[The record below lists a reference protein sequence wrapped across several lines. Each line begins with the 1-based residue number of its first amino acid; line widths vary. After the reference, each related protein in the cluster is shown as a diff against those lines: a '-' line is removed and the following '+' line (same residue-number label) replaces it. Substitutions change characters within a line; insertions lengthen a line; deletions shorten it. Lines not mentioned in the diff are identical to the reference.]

1 MSKKTEKRIVRQ
13 IRKEKRVVLRPTPR
27 RENPRPARR
36 FVPRAPPA
44 RRVFVR
50 RGRGD
55 VWMQTRGGKW
65 VDVNDRGTFKYLE
78 DNKIGL
84 TIDVQF
90 TKRGKGTVISA
101 VSISAKDNKIL
112 ALSDGSIELNGVTVR
127 GRKGKG
133 AIFDFEGDSVKVFK
147 FKTIGTFEIR
157 GLHNERFSFE
167 YEKETQSYMIV
178 VGTIAAHHVGL
189 FADPRHAKKY
199 QIAEEDSPFERYVEF
214 QVVKPL
220 RPTRRQ
226 RKAAKTCC
234 KKLTGVK
241 RRECRS
247 DYYRVG
253 KCLHYYTH
261 KKPSLN

>member
-1 MSKKTEKRIVRQ
+1 MSKRLERKIVREIKKEKRIV
-13 IRKEKRVVLRPTPR
+13 VRPTPR
-27 RENPRPARR
+27 RENPRPVRR
-36 FVPRAPPA
+36 FVPRPAPPA
-44 RRVFVR
+44 RRVFRR

-101 VSISAKDNKIL
+101 VSISAKDHKVV
-112 ALSDGSIELNGVTVR
+112 ALSDGSVELNGESVR

-133 AIFDFEGDSVKVFK
+133 AVFDFAEDEVKVFK
-147 FKTIGTFEIR
+147 FKKGYFEIR
-157 GLHNERFSFE
+157 GLSKERFSFE
-167 YEKETQSYMIV
+167 YEKETKSYQIV
-178 VGTIAAHHVGL
+178 VGTVAAHHVGL

-199 QIAEEDSPFERYVEF
+199 QIPESESPFERYVKF

-220 RPTRRQ
+220 RPTRKQ

-234 KKLTGVK
+234 KKLTGIK
-241 RRECRS
+241 RKECKS